1 MDSDRE
7 SDGFE
12 LVESGE
18 VAKLMAAAEKP
29 DIQKIKT
36 WLKPTD
42 YLASSSEFK
51 RHASSKALDT
61 GEWIRETPQFDQWH
75 SSDNHGSIWVKAVPG
90 AGKSVLA
97 ASMVESLSKKESV
110 PVLFFFFRQII
121 ESNRTSRA
129 LLRDWLCQLV
139 HHSEIIQMALW
150 KHIQEQ
156 ESLENVSTPQ
166 LWNYLLTALRD
177 LPRVYCIVDALD
189 EMDMDEE
196 FLSRLNDL
204 GSFRTANVKV
214 LMTSR
219 PKQYLQKA
227 LKDPKVIHVSLE
239 EELVK
244 RDISIFVQQRIREL
258 QSTGIDEEIQAFIRN
273 TVCERSQGL
282 FLYARLMLDQIAQ
295 AISDT
300 GHEDQSLREMVA
312 KLPVGL
318 EDMYN
323 SMLRDHAEL
332 AKVRQEVQILILQLV
347 TQAARPVRLI
357 EIAKAIET
365 NAYISEDGRD
375 SKDIVRSACG
385 PLLEIMEDEVVQIL
399 HHSFTEFLLDIERR
413 DRGTSSAIQ
422 FPVIDPKIAHRDIV
436 FTCLAQLQ
444 GGAFDTYQLKR
455 PSFDMSAAFDT
466 YQLERSYYHRSFDM
480 SAAFLRYPLLEYA
493 MMRWPYHA
501 KQYDFNDQEFFQKLE
516 NFCQP
521 QNSAFV
527 AWSTYLTKI
536 DDPFNDRGTGRITPL
551 FVAAD
556 HGMASVS
563 TELIL

>member
-18 VAKLMAAAEKP
+18 VAKLMAAVEKP
-29 DIQKIKT
+29 DIQKIVT

-42 YLASSSEFK
+42 YFASSSEFK

-75 SSDNHGSIWVKAVPG
+75 SSDYHGSIWIKAVPG

-97 ASMVESLSKKESV
+97 ASMVESLSGKESV

-129 LLRDWLCQLV
+129 LLRDWLCQLI
-139 HHSEIIQMALW
+139 HHSEIVQMALW
-150 KHIQEQ
+150 KHIQDQ
-156 ESLENVSTPQ
+156 ESLENISTPQ
-166 LWNYLLTALRD
+166 LWKYLLAALRD

-196 FLSRLNDL
+196 FLSQLNAL
-204 GSFRTANVKV
+204 GSFGPANVKV

-219 PKQYLQKA
+219 PKQHLQKA
-227 LKDPKVIHVSLE
+227 LKDPQVIHVSLE

-244 RDISIFVQQRIREL
+244 RDISIYVQQRAKEFETTGLDRET
-258 QSTGIDEEIQAFIRN
+258 QIFIRN

-300 GHEDQSLREMVA
+300 GREGQSLRDMVA

-332 AKVRQEVQILILQLV
+332 AKIRQEVQILILQLV
-347 TQAARPVRLI
+347 TQAARPMRLI
-357 EIAKAIET
+357 EIAKAVET

-399 HHSFTEFLLDIERR
+399 HHSFTEFLLDN
-413 DRGTSSAIQ
+413 DRKDRSTSSAVQ
-422 FPVIDPKIAHRDIV
+422 FPVIDPQIAHRDIAS
-436 FTCLAQLQ
+436 TCLAQLQ
-444 GGAFDTYQLKR
+444 GGAFDAYDVTKSSQDPHYI
-455 PSFDMSAAFDT
+455 
-466 YQLERSYYHRSFDM
+466 RSFDM
-480 SAAFLRYPLLEYA
+480 SAAFLQYPLLEYA
-493 MMRWPYHA
+493 VMKWPYHA
-501 KQYDFNDQEFFQKLE
+501 KQYILKDLEFFQKLE
-516 NFCQP
+516 NFCQL
-521 QNSAFV
+521 QNPSYV
-527 AWSTYLTKI
+527 ACSTYLSRL
-536 DDPFNDRGTGRITPL
+536 DEPFINKVLCNIAHL

-556 HGMASVS
+556 HGLASVS
-563 TELIL
+563 IELFSSRCSSAYQF